1 MFEPHR
7 DQLLARLPDDA
18 QVLDVGGWAA
28 PFERA
33 DWVIDLMPHETR
45 GLYRHS
51 DPGLERFS
59 ADTWV
64 VRDICDREPWPFDDG
79 QFDFVLCA
87 HTLEDIRDPIW
98 VCEEMARVGRA
109 GYVEFP
115 SRLEEIC
122 WGVDGA
128 WAGWNHHRWLCEADP
143 HAACV
148 TFTFKYAIL
157 NLPEFHL
164 PSGTWDALPPERR
177 IDHLWWEGSF
187 AASERIHMEPDVLFA
202 ELEAFTAAHRH
213 LAPPAPA
220 PPPHRSL
227 ARRLRARIARG

>member
-7 DQLLARLPDDA
+7 EQLLARLPDDA
-18 QVLDVGGWAA
+18 LVLDVGGWAA

-33 DWVIDLMPHETR
+33 DWVLDLMPHQTR
-45 GLYRHS
+45 GLYRRS
-51 DPGLERFS
+51 DAAQERFT

-64 VRDICDREPWPFDDG
+64 VRDICGHEPWPFADG

-87 HTLEDIRDPIW
+87 QTLEDIRDPIR

-115 SRLEEIC
+115 SRVAEIC
-122 WGVDGA
+122 WGVDGE
-128 WAGWNHHRWLCEADP
+128 WPGWNHHRWLCEADP
-143 HAACV
+143 AASSV

-157 NLPEFHL
+157 NLPQFHL
-164 PSGTWDALPPERR
+164 PREAWDALAPERR

-187 AASERIHMEPDVLFA
+187 AASERIHMEPDALFA

-213 LAPPAPA
+213 LGPPAPR
-220 PPPHRSL
+220 PGL
-227 ARRLRARIARG
+227 GGRLRGRMARG